1 MGTSQEAAVRSWAW
15 LLWDAPLFQGPSE
28 ARGRLVRTEE
38 LTTALL
44 RGFRGKGLSLRWRGG
59 LGELIVMLSAGK
71 TLSLERGGPGVSC
84 MSPRPGWDSPEGA
97 GGWAS

>member
-1 MGTSQEAAVRSWAW
+1 M
-15 LLWDAPLFQGPSE
+15 
-28 ARGRLVRTEE
+28 RTEE
-38 LTTALL
+38 PTTALL

-59 LGELIVMLSAGK
+59 LGELIVMLSTGE

-84 MSPRPGWDSPEGA
+84 MSLRPGWDSPEGA